1 MTVGAHWQLRSPIWR
16 RYPLVVMPC
25 ISLAV
30 LCSAVGPFVVGAPW
44 PLPLCVLNAFIWLA
58 LHHAIHVGAHGLT
71 IEKVCML
78 VWPAGIGPHVCLVSY
93 PSKCASC
100 LCLAH
105 GPGPV
110 QVFPPPPCH
119 TRATARGEDPKTWLM
134 TNSQGQGPQYPGLFA
149 SVVVWLVGF
158 FWINSQGRDPRTRRG
173 SRPPAAV

>member
-1 MTVGAHWQLRSPIWR
+1 MAACVGLRSMGSGFCDSAALGGR
-16 RYPLVVMPC
+16 PLLLEGMHC
-25 ISLAV
+25 
-30 LCSAVGPFVVGAPW
+30 PFVVGAPW

-71 IEKVCML
+71 IEKVCMP

-110 QVFPPPPCH
+110 PVFPPLLAIP
-119 TRATARGEDPKTWLM
+119 E
-134 TNSQGQGPQYPGLFA
+134 
-149 SVVVWLVGF
+149 
-158 FWINSQGRDPRTRRG
+158 
-173 SRPPAAV
+173 

>member
-1 MTVGAHWQLRSPIWR
+1 MASLSCCAQNCVMAAPVGLRSMGSGFCDSAALGGR
-16 RYPLVVMPC
+16 PLPLEGM
-25 ISLAV
+25 
-30 LCSAVGPFVVGAPW
+30 LCPFVVGAPW

-58 LHHAIHVGAHGLT
+58 LRHAIHVGAPGLT

-119 TRATARGEDPKTWLM
+119 TRATARGEDPKTSLM
-134 TNSQGQGPQYPGLFA
+134 TNSQGQGLFW
-149 SVVVWLVGF
+149 V
-158 FWINSQGRDPRTRRG
+158 NSQGRDPRTRRG

>member
-1 MTVGAHWQLRSPIWR
+1 MAAPVGLRSMGSGFCDSAALGGR
-16 RYPLVVMPC
+16 PLPLEGM
-25 ISLAV
+25 
-30 LCSAVGPFVVGAPW
+30 LCPFVVGAPW
-44 PLPLCVLNAFIWLA
+44 PLPLCVLNASIWLA

-78 VWPAGIGPHVCLVSY
+78 VWLAGIGPHVCLVSY

-119 TRATARGEDPKTWLM
+119 TRATARGEVPKTSLM
-134 TNSQGQGPQYPGLFA
+134 TNSQGQGPQYAGLFA